1 MRDLIKIAAAG
12 TVMAAYALLAPSLV
26 EAVPSPA
33 GSAKAFTQR
42 LPQAGSMVPVSARID
57 DGALVP
63 GQFVVTRRPLLV
75 GISAGQASR

>member
-1 MRDLIKIAAAG
+1 MQDLH
-12 TVMAAYALLAPSLV
+12 APSLV

-42 LPQAGSMVPVSARID
+42 LPQAGGMVPVSARID
-57 DGALVP
+57 DGAPVP
-63 GQFVVTRRPLLV
+63 GQFVVTRRPRLV